1 MLQIFQFGVMKMYT
15 VNLGI
20 FDWANFE
27 DKEEKGEISNKY
39 KTNQNDWSLLDIFL
53 ESQEVEKSLMAKG
66 KDVSTLFFWFQ
77 VPRMLLSQ
85 VTATNFY
92 VS

>member
-1 MLQIFQFGVMKMYT
+1 MKMYT

-27 DKEEKGEISNKY
+27 DKEENGEISSKSKND
-39 KTNQNDWSLLDIFL
+39 QDDWSLLDIFL

-77 VPRMLLSQ
+77 APRMLLSQ

>member
-1 MLQIFQFGVMKMYT
+1 MTDQDDG
-15 VNLGI
+15 
-20 FDWANFE
+20 
-27 DKEEKGEISNKY
+27 
-39 KTNQNDWSLLDIFL
+39 SLLDIFL